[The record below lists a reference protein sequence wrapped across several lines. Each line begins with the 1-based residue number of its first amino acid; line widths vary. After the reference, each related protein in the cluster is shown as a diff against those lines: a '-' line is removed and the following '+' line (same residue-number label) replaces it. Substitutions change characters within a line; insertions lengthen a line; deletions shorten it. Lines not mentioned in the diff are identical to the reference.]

1 MHQGRLGAF
10 WSLAARESKERRNGQ
25 DMVVAGSIMLIGG
38 IAGIVVL
45 LALNTWRPR
54 MFSRGVTVWALAGL
68 FLLAGAGLI
77 LLTAVMG
84 GQSLHTG
91 G

>member
-1 MHQGRLGAF
+1 
-10 WSLAARESKERRNGQ
+10 
-25 DMVVAGSIMLIGG
+25 MLICG
-38 IAGIVVL
+38 IAGVVVL
-45 LALNTWRPR
+45 LALNTLRPG
-54 MFSRGVTVWALAGL
+54 MFTRGVTVWALAGM

-77 LLTAVMG
+77 VLTAVVG

>member
-1 MHQGRLGAF
+1 MA
-10 WSLAARESKERRNGQ
+10 
-25 DMVVAGSIMLIGG
+25 VAGSIMLIGG
-38 IAGIVVL
+38 IAGIIVILGL
-45 LALNTWRPR
+45 LTFRPQGL
-54 MFSRGVTVWALAGL
+54 SRAATVWALTGF

-77 LLTAVMG
+77 ILAATMD